1 MCLVN
6 LQDGEARCLPVE
18 GTLTDFQIFPGNLLA
33 MIEQD
38 DPAKG
43 EVVCSIG
50 VFCLNWQ
57 FPQLHSAYGL
67 AK

>member
-50 VFCLNWQ
+50 VFCLN
-57 FPQLHSAYGL
+57 
-67 AK
+67 